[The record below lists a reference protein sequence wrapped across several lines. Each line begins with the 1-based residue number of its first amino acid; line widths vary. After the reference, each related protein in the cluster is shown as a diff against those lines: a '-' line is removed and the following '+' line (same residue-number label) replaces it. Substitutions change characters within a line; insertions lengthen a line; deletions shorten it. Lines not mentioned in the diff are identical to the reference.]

1 MICLERMEAE
11 QWVADLRCKHTFHT
25 SCCVDWLSFRLRS
38 GLPGCCPNCNL
49 QIVMPLTDGTS
60 DPPDQ
65 HAEQMFFSWSSELVR
80 IQRFNRRVQIAVV
93 VFVGLLVFSSFALR

>member
-1 MICLERMEAE
+1 
-11 QWVADLRCKHTFHT
+11 
-25 SCCVDWLSFRLRS
+25 
-38 GLPGCCPNCNL
+38 
-49 QIVMPLTDGTS
+49 MPLTDGTS

-93 VFVGLLVFSSFALR
+93 VFVGLLVFSSFALRWIGEASSCRIPRKRSWEEELRGGGGGGPAREEEREWKRSVVSQA